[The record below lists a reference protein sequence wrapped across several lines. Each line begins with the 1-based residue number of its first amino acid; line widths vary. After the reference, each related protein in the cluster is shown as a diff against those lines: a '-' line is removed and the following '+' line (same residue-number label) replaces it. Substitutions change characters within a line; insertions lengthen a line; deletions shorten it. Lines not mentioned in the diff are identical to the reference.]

1 LDGSSRL
8 NRIASR
14 IKVDRCQ
21 EGMHKGAESPPAWPL
36 EVAALQ
42 YFDINAGL
50 RKCAMSFERVV
61 GTLGRFPTNE

>member
-1 LDGSSRL
+1 
-8 NRIASR
+8 
-14 IKVDRCQ
+14 
-21 EGMHKGAESPPAWPL
+21 MHKGAESPPAWPL